1 MFWVLNWLHKLF
13 WRWYNSLCISLSKL
27 KGTLKN
33 FKEIKYTPF
42 MLKKQLYTSKRCYDI
57 WDKVKDLLGKD
68 QELVGVAHGNKYI
81 PTKIK
86 FLWTYLHD
94 DELAPEKNSMFNI
107 LNNTYRFSLQE
118 W

>member
-1 MFWVLNWLHKLF
+1 
-13 WRWYNSLCISLSKL
+13 
-27 KGTLKN
+27 
-33 FKEIKYTPF
+33 

-86 FLWTYLHD
+86 FL
-94 DELAPEKNSMFNI
+94 
-107 LNNTYRFSLQE
+107 
-118 W
+118 